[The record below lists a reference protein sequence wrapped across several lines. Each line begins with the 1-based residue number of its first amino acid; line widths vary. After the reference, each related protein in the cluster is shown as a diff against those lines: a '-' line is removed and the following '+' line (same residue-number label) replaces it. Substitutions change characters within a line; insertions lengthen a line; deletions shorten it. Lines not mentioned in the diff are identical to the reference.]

1 MAFLITKQSVGID
14 MAKDKFDACFCHLDE
29 QRRILVKSTRKFAN
43 TKKGFAEFG
52 AWVKKWQVEGV
63 ETWFVMEAT
72 GVYYENLAWHL
83 HQQGKNLAVV
93 LPNLAKKYLQSLG
106 YKSKNDKTDAKGL
119 AHMGAERRLQSW
131 RPLSEQLY
139 LLRKL
144 TREREQL
151 SATQTSLNN
160 ILHAESHTMVE
171 GKSTVRRLKKAK
183 AFFDKQLAEIEQE
196 LMALVGQ
203 EPALKER
210 LEKVTSIKGVG
221 FLTAVTIIAETN
233 GFELF
238 TSQRQL
244 VSYAGY
250 DVVENQSG
258 KRQGKTRM
266 SKKGNSHIR
275 RALFM
280 PAFQTVKYE
289 LPVFIDLYK
298 RLVERGKEKM
308 QAYVALQKKLLV
320 LIYTLWKK
328 NERYDEKYQDKKES
342 IQSQE
347 AGASLLGC
355 CPAA

>member
-1 MAFLITKQSVGID
+1 MATTITKQAIGID
-14 MAKDKFDACFCHLDE
+14 MAKDKFDVCFSILNE
-29 QRRILVKSTRKFAN
+29 QQHTIVKSTRQFKN
-43 TKKGFAEFG
+43 NKGGFAAFD
-52 AWVKKWQVEGV
+52 AWVRKMQSEGV
-63 ETWFVMEAT
+63 DTWFVMEAT

-83 HQQGKNLAVV
+83 HQQGRNLSVV

-106 YKSKNDKTDAKGL
+106 YKSKNDKIDAKGL
-119 AHMGAERRLQSW
+119 ARMGTERQLQPW
-131 RPLSEQLY
+131 QPLSEQLY
-139 LLRKL
+139 LIRKL

-151 SATQTSLNN
+151 VATNTSFNN
-160 ILHAESHTMVE
+160 ILHAEGHTMVE
-171 GKSTVRRLKKAK
+171 GKSTVKRLKKVK
-183 AFFDKQLAEIEQE
+183 AFIDKQMNEIEQE
-196 LMALVGQ
+196 LLTLVDQ
-203 EPALKER
+203 DPVLKER

-221 FLTAVTIIAETN
+221 FITAITIIAETN

-258 KRQGKTRM
+258 KRQGSTKM
-266 SKKGNSHIR
+266 SRKGNSHIR

-280 PAFQTVKYE
+280 PAFQTVRYE
-289 LPVFIDLYK
+289 LPVFVELYT
-298 RLVERGKEKM
+298 RLIERGKKKM

-328 NERYDEKYQDKKES
+328 DEKYDEKYQQKKND
-342 IQSQE
+342 IQNQE

-355 CPAA
+355 CAAA